1 MQYLG
6 RYAIAQVQPFGEMD
20 LFATFEQGVGPF
32 GLVLVHAVQMPV
44 ELLLNQPR
52 PLRVLDVLAALLP

>member
-1 MQYLG
+1 MLYLG
-6 RYAIAQVQPFGEMD
+6 RHAIAEVQPFGEMD

-32 GLVLVHAVQMPV
+32 RLVLVHAVQVPV

-52 PLRVLDVLAALLP
+52 PLCVLNVLAALLP